1 MAQARAAR
9 RVVRIVCLNWF
20 MSKHRRLVYCANPS
34 RGAYGRPGRLGIRA
48 GIRYISSDSDPKHA
62 RSQVSPARGES
73 RFPAGRRGARALTR
87 AEHIGMEGVLRLLQ
101 LRQMRQKKAEVHTG
115 SPGVTED
122 ALRRKASRP
131 GRALSSARGGS
142 RLPAFLR
149 AIQKEAA

>member
-9 RVVRIVCLNWF
+9 RVVRNVWLNWF

-62 RSQVSPARGES
+62 RSQVSPARGEP

-101 LRQMRQKKAEVHTG
+101 LRQVRQKKAEVHTG
-115 SPGVTED
+115 SPGVGAD

>member
-1 MAQARAAR
+1 VVELVHVEAPAFGLLRESLAR
-9 RVVRIVCLNWF
+9 RVWPAGPAG
-20 MSKHRRLVYCANPS
+20 HT
-34 RGAYGRPGRLGIRA
+34 RGDPF
-48 GIRYISSDSDPKHA
+48 YILSDSDPKHA
-62 RSQVSPARGES
+62 RSQVSPTRGES